1 MIAKQTIFT
10 THAAEVL
17 GDALGDDMSEMVR
30 QVALGYAELW
40 RVGDDTY
47 MITRVETYPD
57 HTELCVVAYAGR
69 GLREMAPLI
78 VAHARHIGIDRIRF
92 HSRESV
98 FRMVRSLGFRVTH
111 HVYELRLTEETQ
123 HG

>member
-1 MIAKQTIFT
+1 MIARQDIFT
-10 THAAEVL
+10 EHAAEVL

-40 RVGDDTY
+40 RIGGGTY
-47 MITRVETYPD
+47 MITRVESYAD
-57 HTELCVVAYAGR
+57 HKELCVVAYAGR
-69 GLREMAPLI
+69 GLREMAPII
-78 VAHARHIGIDRIRF
+78 VAHAKNIGIDRIRF

-111 HVYELRLTEETQ
+111 HVYELRLTEEKY